1 MFSNQKHILYI
12 CMNHNRKV
20 STHELLAPK
29 IML

>member
-1 MFSNQKHILYI
+1 MFSNQKHILY